1 MEADERRWRA
11 TSEAADW
18 WVRWQSEELSRFE
31 REQFVDWLRE
41 SPVNVAE
48 ILWVSEVHCALA
60 HFERWSRIAASDVGD
75 DDNVVSLDR

>member
-48 ILWVSEVHCALA
+48 MLWVSEANCALA
-60 HFERWSRIAASDVGD
+60 HFERWSQMATSDVGD